1 MFSKNLTKVC
11 QLVANSKVQIR
22 HASGFKFVPDT
33 APADFGETTK
43 MNLCQSITNALD
55 ICLSQDKSAGF

>member
-1 MFSKNLTKVC
+1 MFSNKLTKVC
-11 QLVANSKVQIR
+11 QLLANSKVQIR
-22 HASGFKFVPDT
+22 HASSFKFMPDT
-33 APADFGETTK
+33 ASADLGETTK